1 LDINNELLEKV
12 VAVEILNLLRPM
24 VAVSVWVAN
33 IGIGMHQFPEAA
45 KQLQNGGNQYIEMFL
60 QETRRYYPFFPFAV
74 ARVQKDFEY
83 EGFKLK
89 KDTLTLLDLYGTNR
103 HPKDWSQPETFLPER
118 FINWKQT
125 PFNFIPQ
132 GGGNYDFGHRCAG
145 EFVTMSMMKATIHYL
160 IKYISYDVPEQNF
173 DFNFN
178 DIPAVPSDGFTINN
192 IHYL

>member
-1 LDINNELLEKV
+1 
-12 VAVEILNLLRPM
+12 
-24 VAVSVWVAN
+24 
-33 IGIGMHQFPEAA
+33 
-45 KQLQNGGNQYIEMFL
+45 NGGNQYIEMFL

-89 KDTLTLLDLYGTNR
+89 KGTLTLLDLYGTKR
-103 HPKDWSQPETFLPER
+103 HPKDWSQPETYLPKR

-125 PFNFIPQ
+125 TFNFIPQ
-132 GGGNYDFGHRCAG
+132 VGGNYDFRHRCAG

-160 IKYISYDVPEQNF
+160 VKYISYDVPEQNF